1 MAAAPPTSLEDPVLR
16 LTGVGP
22 SVAEALGRLG
32 IRTIRELVFH
42 LRSRY
47 QDRTRVIP
55 IGDARPLT
63 ELVVEG
69 SIETNQ
75 VHFGKRRSLV
85 CRVADDTG
93 TLTLRFFFFN
103 RAQEL
108 RLAVGR
114 RVRCFGEIRRGPQWL
129 EMVHP
134 EVQVIDEAAPLP
146 SDTALTPIYPT
157 TEGLHQ
163 TRLRKLTDQALEV
176 LARTATD
183 ADEIDRFIARYFP
196 AKQSLPGL
204 VEALR
209 YVHRPPPAA
218 PVAALWEGH
227 HPAQQRLA
235 IEELLTHQLTLR
247 RLRQH
252 SHRYC
257 APSLPPDTALRT
269 QLLASLGFTLT
280 GAQQRVV
287 REIDEDLV
295 RDRPMLRLLQGD
307 VGAGKTAVA
316 ALAATN
322 ALAANRQVAL
332 MVPTELLAEQHN
344 RTLGR
349 WFKALSIE
357 VVLVTGKQTGLV
369 RRQARAALTEP
380 GPRLFVGTHA
390 LFQADVH
397 YADLGLVIVDE
408 QHRFGV
414 DQRLALLEKGAREA
428 TRPHQLIMTATP
440 IPRTLAMTAY
450 ADLDISVLD
459 ELPPLRQPV
468 RTSVLPA
475 TRREDIVTRVAQ
487 LCRDGHQ
494 AYWVCPLIEESEHL
508 DSQAATDT
516 AEALSG
522 ALAPLRVGLIHGR
535 LAEKEKQAIMLAFV
549 AGDIDLLVATTV
561 IEVGVDVPNASLMV
575 IENAERLG
583 LSQLHQLRGRVGRG
597 LARADCVLLYQ
608 APLSETARHRLQ
620 VLRETN
626 DGFVIAERDLELRGP
641 GEVLGTRQTGLA
653 EFRIADLSR
662 DRALL
667 PLVQRMADELLA
679 QAPALVE
686 RLIERWVVAR
696 IDYAKV

>member
-1 MAAAPPTSLEDPVLR
+1 MAATPPARLDDAVLR

-22 SVAEALGRLG
+22 SVAEALARLG

-42 LRSRY
+42 LPSRY
-47 QDRTRVIP
+47 QDRTRVTP
-55 IGDARPLT
+55 IGSLQPHA
-63 ELVVEG
+63 EWVVEG
-69 SIETNQ
+69 RVESNQ
-75 VHFGKRRSLV
+75 VQFGKRRALV
-85 CRVADDTG
+85 CRVTDDSG
-93 TLTLRFFFFN
+93 VLGLRFFFFN
-103 RAQEL
+103 RAQEQ

-114 RVRCFGEIRRGPQWL
+114 QVRCFGEVRRGPAWL

-134 EVQVIDEAAPLP
+134 EVQILDEAQPLP
-146 SDTALTPIYPT
+146 NDVALTPIYPS

-163 TRLRKLTDQALEV
+163 ARLRKLTDQALEV

-183 ADEIDRFIARYFP
+183 ADEIDRFIARHLP
-196 AKQSLPGL
+196 ANQPLPGL

-252 SHRYC
+252 AQRYC
-257 APSLPPDTALRT
+257 APQLPPKPALRT
-269 QLLASLGFTLT
+269 PLLAALGFTLT
-280 GAQQRVV
+280 AAQLRVIG
-287 REIDEDLV
+287 EIDADLA

-322 ALAANRQVAL
+322 ALAANWQVAL
-332 MVPTELLAEQHN
+332 MAPTELLAEQHH

-349 WFKALSIE
+349 WFSALSIE
-357 VVLVTGKQTGLV
+357 VVLVTGKQTGPA
-369 RRQARAALTEP
+369 RRQARAALAAP

-414 DQRLALLEKGAREA
+414 DQRLALLEKGAQA
-428 TRPHQLIMTATP
+428 AARPHQLIMTATP

-459 ELPPLRQPV
+459 ELPPQRQPV

-475 TRREDIVTRVAQ
+475 TRREDIVARVAQ
-487 LCRDGHQ
+487 SCREGRQ

-516 AEALSG
+516 AEALGG

-535 LAEKEKQAIMLAFV
+535 LAEKDKQTVMLAFV
-549 AGDIDLLVATTV
+549 AGEIDLLVATTV

-679 QAPALVE
+679 EAPALVE

-696 IDYAKV
+696 MDYAKV